1 MELQA
6 KRIVLGVTGGIAAY
20 KAAELVRL
28 LGKQGADV
36 QVAMTEGATHFV
48 TATTFQALSGKPVFT
63 DQWDAR
69 MPNAMAHID
78 LSRQA
83 DLILVA
89 PASAD
94 FIARAAQGFADD
106 LLATM
111 ALARDCPMLVAPAM
125 NRQMWENPAT
135 QRNVAQL
142 AADGV
147 HVLGPACGE
156 QACGETGAGRM
167 LEPEEILEE
176 VVAFVTPKL
185 LAGKKVL
192 ITAGPTFEA
201 IDPVRG
207 ITNLSSGRMGY
218 AVARA
223 ARHAGAEVTLVS
235 GPVAFG
241 PPQGVDRISV
251 SSALE
256 MHAAVMARVA
266 GADIFI
272 AVAAVA
278 DYRVA
283 NAAGHK
289 IKKDAGGI
297 PAIEL
302 VENPDILAE
311 VAALKKGP
319 FCVGFAAETCNL
331 EEYAQNKRRRKNVPL
346 IAGNLIQDGFG
357 GEDNRLVLFDDHGV
371 HPLAPAPKSVLAR
384 QLVEHI
390 ADLTGKD

>member
-156 QACGETGAGRM
+156 QALPLPFKRPLPFPTPSLHDLIVLITSGPLTAGTGAGSTTAPPTTASTPPITVNAYGMAWLPNSDRS
-167 LEPEEILEE
+167 
-176 VVAFVTPKL
+176 VAT
-185 LAGKKVL
+185 
-192 ITAGPTFEA
+192 TAVFH
-201 IDPVRG
+201 RG
-207 ITNLSSGRMGY
+207 I
-218 AVARA
+218 A
-223 ARHAGAEVTLVS
+223 A
-235 GPVAFG
+235 
-241 PPQGVDRISV
+241 
-251 SSALE
+251 SA
-256 MHAAVMARVA
+256 AWA
-266 GADIFI
+266 
-272 AVAAVA
+272 
-278 DYRVA
+278 
-283 NAAGHK
+283 AAGMHHT
-289 IKKDAGGI
+289 DC
-297 PAIEL
+297 
-302 VENPDILAE
+302 LASWTSTDDTDDSRPMP
-311 VAALKKGP
+311 P
-319 FCVGFAAETCNL
+319 FCLVPTTIRSTAA
-331 EEYAQNKRRRKNVPL
+331 ASAISSR
-346 IAGNLIQDGFG
+346 
-357 GEDNRLVLFDDHGV
+357 
-371 HPLAPAPKSVLAR
+371 
-384 QLVEHI
+384 
-390 ADLTGKD
+390 